1 MEHFGFAT
9 QFLHLLEFLSRNK
22 KRKVIYFINLH
33 TLFCSLTSLR
43 NREYQELQDYF
54 IFTYPNPMHG
64 QHVGTVRV
72 TDSIYSPLSPCTFF
86 YHTPQ
91 HNTSVQLLDHHHHHH
106 HHHHQFPIFIY
117 SFFQQ
122 KKKKKYDN
130 CYLRRYHLGH
140 SFASSWCFPQVW
152 LRGTYF
158 IHFLYFISFHFFFPF
173 LIHFSCG

>member
-1 MEHFGFAT
+1 MRRGCRQRQPRVKKKSGCPIGIKKGHMEHFGFAT

-43 NREYQELQDYF
+43 SREYQELQDYF

-86 YHTPQ
+86 YHTPH
-91 HNTSVQLLDHHHHHH
+91 HNTTQHISSVIGSSSSSSSSVTNFHLL
-106 HHHHQFPIFIY
+106 
-117 SFFQQ
+117 
-122 KKKKKYDN
+122 
-130 CYLRRYHLGH
+130 
-140 SFASSWCFPQVW
+140 
-152 LRGTYF
+152 
-158 IHFLYFISFHFFFPF
+158 FFPAKKEKE
-173 LIHFSCG
+173 I